1 MKSPA
6 GAPSSE
12 RLRHRD
18 RWILALLSVAGVLI
32 TLKAPTL
39 FLGIRILL
47 GSCCSLIA
55 LLLYR
60 SYWGLAVA
68 VPSSLAT
75 ILMFGDPLTA
85 IRLLG
90 EMGVISWINRKKES
104 DHAIRSGRVIRHVVA
119 YALLIGCPF
128 LFLTETHLHGT
139 PSDVALTL
147 TYKNF
152 INSTFNVLLAYAGYS
167 WIELRRN
174 KRVEG
179 SEHRISIKTL
189 TSVILMLGCILLS
202 YSLITREFL
211 IASDRGQ
218 MMIIQRNHSLASLIQ
233 RVHLTDPI
241 EEVNDLADL
250 LVEPVNEAAPKEKPK
265 RNKQNEYDI
274 DLRNGRLVISKP
286 KDEREV
292 WYTLKLKGKQEPLT
306 YTDSFF
312 SKKLPR
318 LSEYQH
324 LRMISPQLKIMT
336 PTVGSR
342 LDRLMG
348 GYWVY
353 SHPNNNYGEPSDI
366 KIYTHLDGFITSLSA
381 SSNAA
386 LKLLAEVVLI
396 ALLVSNVIA
405 NRLTHEWIAIIPKHQ
420 GESAAGNLEEPY
432 RQSPI
437 VEINSSVKSINE
449 RTAEIIAAKKQIE
462 YLNAIT
468 QRQLSTAAE
477 IQRFFLTGSFPQNLS
492 YEVSGLTRP
501 AYDVGGDWYD
511 AFTMNG
517 HSFFVVAD
525 VCDKGVG
532 AALFMS
538 VFRTLIRYS
547 TLFSFK
553 QGQIPDVQRAMVDV
567 ISDVNHYMSSNHGS
581 CMYFATVF
589 FGHVDEETSELSYV
603 SAGHETALL
612 RRCDGNY
619 LQLEATGP
627 ALGIFDGA
635 VYGSS
640 SVQFEAE
647 ETILA
652 YSDGVTD
659 ARNPSGERYGMDRL
673 KQFFDSHHLQTV
685 EDMQKDL
692 LQSLDEFMQGTE
704 QFDDI
709 TMMFIKRTNSDH
721 H

>member
-1 MKSPA
+1 LKSPT
-6 GAPSSE
+6 GE
-12 RLRHRD
+12 RLQQRD
-18 RWILALLSVAGVLI
+18 CLILAGLSIAGVII

-47 GSCCSLIA
+47 GPCFSLVA

-75 ILMFGDPLTA
+75 IAMFGDPLTA

-90 EMGVISWINRKKES
+90 EMGVISWINRKRES
-104 DHAIRSGRVIRHVVA
+104 DNAIRSGRVIRHVVA

-128 LFLTETHLHGT
+128 LFLTEVYLNGT

-152 INSTFNVLLAYAGYS
+152 INSTLNVLLAYAGYS

-179 SEHRISIKTL
+179 SRHKISLKTL

-241 EEVNDLADL
+241 EQVNDLAEL
-250 LVEPVNEAAPKEKPK
+250 LVEPETEASAKEKPK
-265 RNKQNEYDI
+265 DNKQNEYDL
-274 DLRNGRLVISKP
+274 DVRNGRLVIAKP
-286 KDEREV
+286 KDEKEV
-292 WYTLKLKGKQEPLT
+292 WYTLKLKGEPKVLE
-306 YTDSFF
+306 YSEPFF
-312 SKKLPR
+312 SEKLPK
-318 LSEYQH
+318 LAKYHH
-324 LRMISPQLKIMT
+324 LRMISPQLTILT
-336 PTVGSR
+336 PTQGSR
-342 LDRLMG
+342 LDRLMA
-348 GYWVY
+348 GYWAY

-366 KIYTHLDGFITSLSA
+366 KIYTSLDRFITSLSA

-386 LKLLAEVVLI
+386 LKLLAEVVLV
-396 ALLVSNVIA
+396 ALLLSNIIA
-405 NRLTHEWIAIIPKHQ
+405 NRLTHEWTAIIPNRQ
-420 GESAAGNLEEPY
+420 GETTSGNLEEPY
-432 RQSPI
+432 KQSPI
-437 VEINSSVKSINE
+437 SEISISVKSINE

-477 IQRFFLTGSFPQNLS
+477 IQRYFLTGSFPQGLS

-511 AFTMNG
+511 AFTVNG

-547 TLFSFK
+547 TLFSFREEQD
-553 QGQIPDVQRAMVDV
+553 QGPEKVMVDV

-589 FGHVDEETSELSYV
+589 FGHIDEKSSKLSYI

-612 RRCDGNY
+612 RKLDGNY
-619 LQLEATGP
+619 MQMEATGP

-635 VYGSS
+635 VYDSS
-640 SVQFEAE
+640 SVEFEAGE
-647 ETILA
+647 IILA

-659 ARNPSGERYGMDRL
+659 ARSPSGERYGMERL
-673 KQFFDSHHLQTV
+673 KNFFTEHHLQTTD
-685 EDMQKDL
+685 ELQRDL
-692 LQSLDEFMQGTE
+692 LESLDNFMQDAE

-709 TMMFIKRTNSDH
+709 TMMFIKRMHQDH
-721 H
+721 RQV

>member
-1 MKSPA
+1 MKSPT
-6 GAPSSE
+6 GE
-12 RLRHRD
+12 RLQYRD
-18 RWILALLSVAGVLI
+18 FLILAGLSIAGVII

-47 GSCCSLIA
+47 APCFSLVA

-75 ILMFGDPLTA
+75 IALFGDPLTA

-90 EMGVISWINRKKES
+90 EMGVISWINRKRES
-104 DHAIRSGRVIRHVVA
+104 DNAIRSGRVIRHVVA

-128 LFLTETHLHGT
+128 LFLTEVYLNRT
-139 PSDVALTL
+139 PGDVALTL

-179 SEHRISIKTL
+179 SRHKISLKTL

-241 EEVNDLADL
+241 EQVNDLAEL
-250 LVEPVNEAAPKEKPK
+250 LVEPETEASATEKPK
-265 RNKQNEYDI
+265 DNKQNEYDL
-274 DLRNGRLVISKP
+274 DVRNGRLVIAKP
-286 KDEREV
+286 KDEKEV
-292 WYTLKLKGKQEPLT
+292 WYTLKLKGEPKVLE
-306 YTDSFF
+306 YSDPFF
-312 SKKLPR
+312 SEKLPK
-318 LSEYQH
+318 LAKYHH
-324 LRMISPQLKIMT
+324 LRMISPQLTILT
-336 PTVGSR
+336 PTQGSR
-342 LDRLMG
+342 LDRLMA
-348 GYWVY
+348 GYWAY

-366 KIYTHLDGFITSLSA
+366 KIYTSLDHFITSLSA

-386 LKLLAEVVLI
+386 LRLLAEVVLV
-396 ALLVSNVIA
+396 ALLLSNIIA
-405 NRLTHEWIAIIPKHQ
+405 NRLTHEWTAIIPNRQ
-420 GESAAGNLEEPY
+420 GETTSGSLEEPY
-432 RQSPI
+432 KQSPI
-437 VEINSSVKSINE
+437 SEISRSVKSINE

-477 IQRFFLTGSFPQNLS
+477 IQRYFLTGSFPESLS

-511 AFTMNG
+511 AFTVNG

-547 TLFSFK
+547 TLFSFREE
-553 QGQIPDVQRAMVDV
+553 QDHGPERVMVDV

-589 FGHVDEETSELSYV
+589 FGHIDEKSSKLSYI

-612 RRCDGNY
+612 RKHDGDY
-619 LQLEATGP
+619 MQMEATGP

-635 VYGSS
+635 VYDSS
-640 SVQFEAE
+640 SVEFEAGE
-647 ETILA
+647 IILA

-659 ARNPSGERYGMDRL
+659 ARSPSGERYGMERL
-673 KQFFDSHHLQTV
+673 KNFFTEHHLQTTD
-685 EDMQKDL
+685 ELQRDL
-692 LQSLDEFMQGTE
+692 LESLDNFMQDTE

-709 TMMFIKRTNSDH
+709 TMMFIKRMHQDH
-721 H
+721 RQV

>member
-1 MKSPA
+1 MKSPT
-6 GAPSSE
+6 GAPSTE

-18 RWILALLSVAGVLI
+18 RWILVVLSVAGVLI

-47 GSCCSLIA
+47 GSCFSLIA

-104 DHAIRSGRVIRHVVA
+104 DQAIRSGRVIRHVVA

-128 LFLTETHLHGT
+128 LFLTETYLNAT

-233 RVHLTDPI
+233 RVHMTNPI
-241 EEVNDLADL
+241 KDVNDLADL
-250 LVEPVNEAAPKEKPK
+250 LVEPVNEVAPKERSKG
-265 RNKQNEYDI
+265 NKQNEYDI
-274 DLRNGRLVISKP
+274 DLRNGRLAIAKP
-286 KDEREV
+286 KDGTEV

-312 SKKLPR
+312 SEKLPR
-318 LSEYQH
+318 LSEYHH
-324 LRMISPQLKIMT
+324 LRMISPQLKILT
-336 PTVGSR
+336 PTHGSR

-348 GYWVY
+348 GYWAY

-366 KIYTHLDGFITSLSA
+366 NIYTHLDSFITSLSA

-386 LKLLAEVVLI
+386 LRLLAEVVLI

-405 NRLTHEWIAIIPKHQ
+405 NRLTHEWIAIIPKRQ
-420 GESAAGNLEEPY
+420 GESAPGNLEEPY

-477 IQRFFLTGSFPQNLS
+477 IQRFFLTGSFPRKLS

-553 QGQIPDVQRAMVDV
+553 QGQIPDVQKAMVDV
-567 ISDVNHYMSSNHGS
+567 ISDINHYMSKNHGS

-603 SAGHETALL
+603 SAGHETALV
-612 RRCDGNY
+612 RRGDGNY

-647 ETILA
+647 DTILA

-659 ARNPSGERYGMDRL
+659 ARSPSGERYGMDRL
-673 KQFFDSHHLQTV
+673 KQFFNSHYLQTV

-692 LQSLDEFMQGTE
+692 LQSLDAFMQGTE

-709 TMMFIKRTNSDH
+709 TMMFIKRTNPDH